1 MLCTQYNTLYFLVFA
16 AQISDV
22 KSVLRESMRFDEKQ
36 SDSLLAGARAVSE
49 QDDRTIDINFLVE
62 FAFDALVQLMEL
74 DMLRSHP

>member
-22 KSVLRESMRFDEKQ
+22 KSVLREFMRFDEKQ